1 MRLSNKRAM
10 VEEDGHMRIVFVASA
25 MPRRCGIATFT
36 GDLVQAV
43 KSADPTVRIRQV
55 AIDEP
60 NAARAY
66 GPEVRWRVRQ
76 EDWRTYRDAALAI
89 NETSADIVNI
99 QHEFGLYGLWHDGT
113 YDDHLAVFLE
123 HLEKPSVVTLHTV
136 PPQPEPWTRET
147 MRVASERSDLIVV
160 MAHTAARL
168 LRDVYGI
175 TKEPAVIEHGMPAIE
190 PHGRRRFKRQ
200 FGVEGRQ
207 IVSTFGLVDPR
218 KGLEYVIEA
227 MPEVIAA
234 HPSTLYLI
242 VGQTHPE
249 LLKKAGE
256 SYRNSLVEVAKR
268 LGVSDHV
275 KFVNEYLTQRQIV
288 DYLLATDVYV
298 TPYLDPNQITSGT
311 LAYALGAG
319 KAIVSTPYLHAREV
333 LADGRG
339 IIVPFRDASAV
350 AAAVRRILSD
360 PEEKRRLEQRAY
372 EYGKQMAWPA
382 IGRRVLALMRDVL
395 DARASGIIP
404 SAEHPSAKR
413 TDEIEI
419 EQLART

>member
-1 MRLSNKRAM
+1 MRN
-10 VEEDGHMRIVFVASA
+10 
-25 MPRRCGIATFT
+25 
-36 GDLVQAV
+36 AV
-43 KSADPTVRIRQV
+43 
-55 AIDEP
+55 
-60 NAARAY
+60 
-66 GPEVRWRVRQ
+66 
-76 EDWRTYRDAALAI
+76 
-89 NETSADIVNI
+89 
-99 QHEFGLYGLWHDGT
+99 
-113 YDDHLAVFLE
+113 
-123 HLEKPSVVTLHTV
+123 
-136 PPQPEPWTRET
+136 
-147 MRVASERSDLIVV
+147 RVASERSDVIVV
-160 MAHTAARL
+160 MARTAARL
-168 LRDVYGI
+168 LRDVYGVA
-175 TKEPAVIEHGMPAIE
+175 KEPVVIEHGMPAIE

-249 LLKKAGE
+249 LLKKEGE
-256 SYRNSLVEVAKR
+256 SYRNALVEVTNR
-268 LGVSDHV
+268 MGVSDHV

-333 LADGRG
+333 LADRRG
-339 IIVPFRDASAV
+339 IIVPFRDSVAI
-350 AAAVRRILSD
+350 AAAVTRILSD
-360 PEEKRRLEQRAY
+360 PAEKRRLEQAAY
-372 EYGKQMAWPA
+372 EYGKEMAWPA

-395 DARASGIIP
+395 DAHEAGIVP
-404 SAEHPSAKR
+404 APTLPPREHAGV
-413 TDEIEI
+413 
-419 EQLART
+419 A